1 MLVGMM
7 RWQADEQR
15 TFFPYFAPM
24 VARVKSFRRL
34 SKLRGD
40 ETADVNSLRVT
51 EHGSKNRARTAIL
64 GGAGK

>member
-1 MLVGMM
+1 MM

-24 VARVKSFRRL
+24 VAPVKSFLRL
-34 SKLRGD
+34 SELRGV
-40 ETADVNSLRVT
+40 ETADVNSFRVIA
-51 EHGSKNRARTAIL
+51 HSSKNRARMAIL